1 LPWYEVEEKCLSPR
15 LSKYPT
21 NRAWLP
27 RDLPAGSVVRVF
39 TVSVKYSGQPERD
52 AGDYPTR
59 QQAARAAALAAGI
72 VGEHGAPPVKVGVHE
87 SGKHRDRVRDR

>member
-1 LPWYEVEEKCLSPR
+1 MAR
-15 LSKYPT
+15 LSKYPIT
-21 NRAWLP
+21 ARGFRATET
-27 RDLPAGSVVRVF
+27 AGSVVHVF
-39 TVSVKYSGQPERD
+39 TVSIKYNGQPERD

-87 SGKHRDRVRDR
+87 SRTDQDRIRDR